1 MLLAGSGEFFTTIN
15 WSIKQSDN
23 FLQGTVITNKNTASM
38 NFALSVANFIV
49 GLEWAVYG
57 KYLGDNYVMVSSIVF
72 CYILFYYINIGLPIV
87 SCVVSS
93 LVSDS
98 LF

>member
-57 KYLGDNYVMVSSIVF
+57 KFLGDNYVMVSSIIIVLYYMLF
-72 CYILFYYINIGLPIV
+72 FILI
-87 SCVVSS
+87 
-93 LVSDS
+93 
-98 LF
+98 